1 MAYIP
6 KVGTRYDAG
15 HDQLAEL
22 KGESKGC
29 DVADDAPKQR
39 REPTQSTFLEGAA
52 VPKNVGN
59 QTDRFQELSA
69 CGRFLEF

>member
-1 MAYIP
+1 MTLGI
-6 KVGTRYDAG
+6 R

-59 QTDRFQELSA
+59 QTDRFLSTTTQYK
-69 CGRFLEF
+69 